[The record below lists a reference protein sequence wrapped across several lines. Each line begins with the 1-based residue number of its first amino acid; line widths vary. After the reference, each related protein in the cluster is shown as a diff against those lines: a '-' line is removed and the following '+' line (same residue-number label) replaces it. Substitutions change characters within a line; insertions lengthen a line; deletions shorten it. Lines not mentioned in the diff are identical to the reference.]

1 MGKCSPNSPVCHLL
15 EKNRQISAPKSLS
28 PLQPHQ
34 SSLQEQRKYLIHLR
48 EEEKFRQIHVQGIPL
63 CHVQVLGGL
72 VPMSAPA
79 HPQGDTGQWQCLT
92 WLCSREVMPG
102 LGTAAL
108 CRGCGRWG
116 VLNPSSACKWSVKI
130 AQIPSSAGICCKPW
144 ACWDC
149 CSHLGHR
156 LEHGDT
162 HRSPVCH
169 CTPRAPTNP
178 LWFREFQGCLH
189 GNQPRM
195 I

>member
-1 MGKCSPNSPVCHLL
+1 MLPKQSCLPCFVKKQANISSKVFVPIAASPILSPRAVAMSDPPQRGGEIQANS
-15 EKNRQISAPKSLS
+15 RAGDSSLS
-28 PLQPHQ
+28 
-34 SSLQEQRKYLIHLR
+34 RA
-48 EEEKFRQIHVQGIPL
+48 GA
-63 CHVQVLGGL
+63 GGL
-72 VPMSAPA
+72 VPVSPAA
-79 HPQGDTGQWQCLT
+79 HPQGDTGQGQCLT
-92 WLCSREVMPG
+92 WLCRREVMPG

-130 AQIPSSAGICCKPW
+130 AQIPSSAGICRKPW

-169 CTPRAPTNP
+169 CTPTAPTNP
-178 LWFREFQGCLH
+178 LWFGAFRGCLH

-195 I
+195 V